1 MKCLAACEGKP
12 NMNGVRFSALVLL
25 ATAAPVAWAYDYD
38 KNDPAAGAGPKAP
51 WRAIAQWDQVDEQS
65 TLDIHQ
71 FTTAPEYLTPMVSYV
86 PEDASVPSPR
96 DVLGYIAG
104 AEGHL
109 TRPED
114 TIRYFQALAD
124 ASPNVDLIETGTS
137 EEGRPFHLVIISDA
151 ANLARLDEFKGYT
164 RALSDPRKTNDAT
177 ATDIFAKAKP
187 IMHITAGLHSPET
200 GPPEMVMELAYR
212 LAVSKHPD
220 IERIRKEVVVLITPV
235 TDVDGRAEV
244 VDWYYRHTKDYDDA
258 DYAPAGGP
266 PYWGYYAF
274 HDNNRDGIQM
284 SLKLTQTYV
293 DQFYEWHPVYSLDL
307 HESVPLIYVSGGTG
321 PYNVNVD
328 PITVREWQMF
338 AHYELA
344 ELQRFNVPGA
354 WTWGFYDGWNPSYLL
369 WITNNHNSMGRFYET
384 FGNSSARTMERDL
397 STAEFA
403 GKPVTERMWYNADP
417 PPKKLIWSLRN
428 NTNYM
433 QSAALASLRLL
444 SNTGRE
450 MLENFYQKGKNNMR
464 AGVKDK
470 PHAWVIPAEEQDPV
484 RLSYLINQLQR
495 HAIEVHRATRDFEV
509 KEGKFKA
516 GDFIVRLDQPYGR
529 HAKNLLE
536 SQEFPKTPP
545 EIRPYD
551 DVSWTLGYLYRVK
564 TTKIE
569 DKAVLEVKDLE
580 LLLSPLSLSG
590 KVDEGDPEAYAISQV
605 GSNGLI
611 EARVLLGN
619 QKVLAANEAFKAGDV
634 EYPAGTWIIAHQRGL
649 RGKLVDVAKKTM
661 LNFHALA
668 EMPTVPTHTV
678 DLPRLALYHTWV
690 STQPDG
696 WIRMTFDKAG
706 VPYTYISDQEIRQG
720 GLRGKF
726 DVILVADQGGADAK
740 ILVHGRDPKFG
751 PIDYRPTREFPAH
764 GHVDSGRDIT
774 RGMGFEGVAEL
785 QKFLDEGGTLMLLG
799 SSGKLA
805 TDFGLVRNVSTS
817 AAKVDTPGSSLQTM
831 VTRRDHPITY
841 GYEDTN
847 WVQRGNG
854 PLYSVPKKFD
864 HWIVLKYGTKPLRE
878 DEDDEKQND
887 EEKTAETAKTEDA
900 PKSDAAEQPADATK
914 PDETKKDDEK
924 TEEKPKDK
932 GKFLQSGFVEG
943 QETLEKSAAIVD
955 IPRIDGGRVILYSFN
970 PMHRYLNHGDFNY
983 VYNALLHWND
993 FQDGKPLDHPKLVKD

>member
-1 MKCLAACEGKP
+1 MRRGYVAGIGIAWML
-12 NMNGVRFSALVLL
+12 
-25 ATAAPVAWAYDYD
+25 TAGAWAYDYD
-38 KNDPAAGAGPKAP
+38 KNDPAAGAGAQAP
-51 WRAIAQWDQVDEQS
+51 WRAVAQWDTVDELS
-65 TLDIHQ
+65 TADIHR
-71 FTTAPEYLTPMVSYV
+71 FTTSPDYLTPMVSYV
-86 PEDASVPSPR
+86 PDDPTVPSPR

-104 AEGHL
+104 AADVL

-114 TIRYFQALAD
+114 TIRYFKALAD

-164 RALSDPRKTNDAT
+164 RALSDPRKTTDAQ
-177 ATDIFAKAKP
+177 AADIFAKAKP

-220 IERIRKEVVVLITPV
+220 IERIRKEVIILLTPV

-244 VDWYYRHTKDYDDA
+244 VDWYYRHTKDYDDI
-258 DYAPAGGP
+258 DYMPAGGP

-284 SLKLTQTYV
+284 TLKLTQTYV
-293 DQFYEWHPVYSLDL
+293 QQFYEWHPIYSLDL

-321 PYNVNVD
+321 PYNPNVD

-344 ELQRFNVPGA
+344 ELQRFNMPGA

-384 FGNSSARTMERDL
+384 FGNSSARTMEREL

-417 PPKKLIWSLRN
+417 PPKTVNWSMRN

-444 SNTGRE
+444 STEGRTL
-450 MLENFYQKGKNNMR
+450 LENFYQKGKNNMH
-464 AGVKDK
+464 AGAKEA
-470 PHAWVIPAEEQDPV
+470 PHAWVIPAEGQDPV
-484 RLSYLINQLQR
+484 RLSYLVNQLQR

-509 KEGKFKA
+509 KEGKFKT

-536 SQEFPKTPP
+536 VQDFPKTPP

-551 DVSWTLGYLYRVK
+551 DVSWTLGYLYRVDTK
-564 TTKIE
+564 KIE
-569 DKAVLEVKDLE
+569 DKAILDVKDIE
-580 LLLSPLSLSG
+580 LVSAPLTLPG
-590 KVDEGDPEAYAISQV
+590 IVEDGDPEAYAISQTD
-605 GSNGLI
+605 SNGLI
-611 EARVLLGN
+611 QARLLLGN
-619 QKVLAANEAFKAGDV
+619 EKVVAGEEAFKAGDK
-634 EYPAGTWIIAHQRGL
+634 EYPIGTWLIAHQRGL
-649 RGKLVDVAKKTM
+649 RGKLVRVAEHAM
-661 LNFHALA
+661 ISFHGLD
-668 EMPTVPTHTV
+668 EMPEVKTHVV
-678 DLPRLALYHTWV
+678 DLPRIALFHTWV

-696 WIRMTFDKAG
+696 WVRMTFDNAG
-706 VPYTYISDQEIRQG
+706 VPYSYISDQEIRAG
-720 GLRGKF
+720 GLRGKY
-726 DVILVADQGGADAK
+726 DVILMADQGGMDAK
-740 ILVHGRDPKFG
+740 TIVHGRDPKFG
-751 PIDYRPTREFPAH
+751 PLDYRSTRDFPAH
-764 GHVDSGRDIT
+764 GKVDSARDIT
-774 RGMGFEGVAEL
+774 GGIGFEGVAEL
-785 QKFLDEGGTLMLLG
+785 KKFLDEGGTLMLMG
-799 SSGKLA
+799 SSGRLA
-805 TDFGLVRNVSTS
+805 TDFGLVRNVSTM
-817 AAKVDTPGSSLQTM
+817 AASVSTPGSSLQTM
-831 VTRRDHPITY
+831 VTRRDHPIAY
-841 GYEDTN
+841 GYDDVN

-854 PLYSVPKKFD
+854 PLYSVPKKYD

-878 DEDDEKQND
+878 DEDKDKKKE
-887 EEKTAETAKTEDA
+887 EEKPAAPAEADA
-900 PKSDAAEQPADATK
+900 AKSDAAKPEDAK
-914 PDETKKDDEK
+914 ADEK
-924 TEEKPKDK
+924 KADEKPK

-943 QETLEKSAAIVD
+943 QDTLEKSGAIID
-955 IPRIDGGRVILYSFN
+955 IPRTEGGRVILYSFN

-993 FQDGKPLDHPKLVKD
+993 FPDGKPLDHPQLVKD